1 MAAVLTIGVF
11 LEARETTRSA
21 PMAQTEAGEEFA
33 HAVVEEFLSDVAWLI
48 PVVAA
53 AALLIAILSVRDS
66 LRPLREVSSQ
76 ASKIGPRDTAVCL
89 KAVELPSEIVALVCT
104 LNQALDRL
112 EASSNA
118 GLPRMLRIS
127 CAHRWQS

>member
-1 MAAVLTIGVF
+1 LTIDVF

-33 HAVVEEFLSDVAWLI
+33 RAVVEEFLSDVAWLL

-76 ASKIGPRDTAVCL
+76 ASKIGHAIRLC
-89 KAVELPSEIVALVCT
+89 AL
-104 LNQALDRL
+104 RL
-112 EASSNA
+112 WSC
-118 GLPRMLRIS
+118 LPRSLRS
-127 CAHRWQS
+127 CVPSIRLWAD